1 MKKLSKFGLTL
12 LALALPLVTSAN
24 AVGVDKPQE
33 KVVKNYE
40 TQESCVPATV
50 NTTTYASGT
59 FEVGDDEI
67 TIVCEI
73 NVVIT
78 LAEDC
83 SVSASASAG
92 DCQMF

>member
-1 MKKLSKFGLTL
+1 

-40 TQESCVPATV
+40 TQESCLPTAVSTTV
-50 NTTTYASGT
+50 YAAGT